1 MLAIILAAAITAAP
15 VEVRKAE
22 GAIRIDAL
30 LDEPA
35 WQSATPVPVAY
46 EWYPSDNIAAPV
58 ETEALVTYDDRHL
71 YVAFRARDPKPA
83 LIRARHHERDGG
95 GDDDIVGFYVDPF
108 NDDKLA
114 YQFRVNPLGVQIDAI
129 NSDVESSE
137 DFSWDAIWDSAGRLT
152 PDGYVV
158 EIAVPLQQLRI
169 PSHAGAQT
177 WGFLAVRE
185 WPRDVAH
192 RLRSV
197 QTDQNRDC
205 LVCQFQDLRG
215 FETSTSGRGVE
226 VTPTVTGT
234 DDDDSAHALE
244 AGVSGRW
251 AITPGTSLQATLNP
265 DFSQVEADAAQLDV
279 NTRFALFF
287 PEKRPFFSE
296 GADYFET
303 RLPLV
308 FTRTIAD
315 PAAGA
320 KVTGKSGPHLFGALF
335 ARDEITNLLV
345 PSDQSSFVTTVP
357 GKSTSAFAR
366 YRREL
371 GKSATFGGLLSS
383 RRGEDYDNTVLAADS
398 LYRMTDS
405 DSLRVQ
411 LAGSRTT
418 YPDAFAEAFAQPHGA
433 FEGHAFIA
441 NYNHA
446 DRNWTWSAGYEELSP
461 EFRADSGF
469 VNQVGVRY
477 GDMNLERRLRGGPDR
492 WFRNL
497 YLFIG
502 MDATRQYDGGWNEWG
517 MDIGGTYQGPRQSTI
532 SINLAP
538 NQEYFAG
545 RTYHDMRASLYG
557 SMQVSRDVAV
567 EMGVRGGEAIDFNN
581 EQQAQF
587 IELTPAADVNIGR
600 HLSAELAYAYQAF
613 ETKDGA
619 RIFDVHLPQAR
630 LLWHFSRRAYVRAIV
645 QYQQVELADV
655 EERELLTQLLFSYR
669 VNAQTVFLA
678 GYSDDYEG
686 ERDLTRTE
694 RAVFVKVGYA
704 FLF

>member
-1 MLAIILAAAITAAP
+1 MLAIILAAAIAAAP

-22 GAIRIDAL
+22 GPIRIDAQ

-35 WQSATPVPVAY
+35 WASAVPVPVGY
-46 EWYPSDNIAAPV
+46 EWYPGDNTPAPV
-58 ETEALVTYDDRHL
+58 ETEALVTYDERNL
-71 YVAFRARDPKPA
+71 YVAFRAKDPKPA
-83 LIRARHHERDGG
+83 LIRARHEERDGG
-95 GDDDIVGFYVDPF
+95 QEDDVVGFYVDPF

-129 NSDVESSE
+129 NSDVEGSE

-152 PDGYVV
+152 PDGYIV

-169 PSHAGAQT
+169 PSRAGAQT

-197 QTDQNRDC
+197 ETDQDRDC

-215 FETSTSGRGVE
+215 FETRTSGRGIE
-226 VTPTVTGT
+226 VTPTITST
-234 DDDDSAHALE
+234 DDDAID
-244 AGVSGRW
+244 AGVSSRW

-320 KVTGKSGPHLFGALF
+320 KITGKSGPQLYGALF
-335 ARDEITNLLV
+335 ARDEITNVLV
-345 PSDQSSFVTTVP
+345 PGDQGSFLATIG
-357 GKSTSAFAR
+357 GKSTSALGR

-371 GKSATFGGLLSS
+371 GKSATLGGLLSS
-383 RRGEDYDNTVLAADS
+383 RRGDDYENTVLAADS
-398 LYRMTDS
+398 YYRMTDS
-405 DSLRVQ
+405 DSVRVQ

-418 YPDAFAEAFAQPHGA
+418 YPDAFAAGAGQPQGA
-433 FEGHAFIA
+433 FDGHALVA
-441 NYNHA
+441 SYNHA
-446 DRNWTWSAGYEELSP
+446 DRNWTWSAHYEELAP

-477 GDMNLERRLRGGPDR
+477 GQAAIERRLRGGADR

-497 YLFIG
+497 YLGAGI
-502 MDATRQYDGGWNEWG
+502 DSTRHYDGEWTEWG
-517 MDIGGTYQGPRQSTI
+517 MDLNATYEGPRQSEI

-545 RTYHDMRASLYG
+545 RTYHNMRGSISG
-557 SMQVSRDVAV
+557 SMQLSRDLSA
-567 EMGVRGGEAIDFNN
+567 GIGIRGGEAIHFDT
-581 EQQAQF
+581 EQQARF
-587 IELTPAADVNIGR
+587 LEITPEADVNIGR
-600 HLSAELAYAYQAF
+600 HVSAELAYAYQMF
-613 ETKDGA
+613 ETNGGA
-619 RIFDVHLPQAR
+619 RLFDVHLPQAR
-630 LLWHFSRRAYVRAIV
+630 LLWHFNRRAYVRTIV
-645 QYQQVELADV
+645 QYQAVSAGID
-655 EERELLTQLLFSYR
+655 ERELLTQLLFSYR
-669 VNAQTVFLA
+669 LNAQTVFLA
-678 GYSDDYEG
+678 GYSDDYQG

-694 RAVFVKVGYA
+694 RAVFVKLGYA